1 TYLSLGFYIFGKLSS
16 FLSFVY
22 FTSNYSLSPV
32 PIREQSTHLAH
43 VIKDY
48 EQLILTLKDILHR
61 LCSLNKRRKKLNT
74 VDLMANCA
82 A

>member
-32 PIREQSTHLAH
+32 PKVYTIGNLLVASVGCNEQRE
-43 VIKDY
+43 
-48 EQLILTLKDILHR
+48 LHQ
-61 LCSLNKRRKKLNT
+61 LCSN
-74 VDLMANCA
+74 VVG
-82 A
+82 

>member
-32 PIREQSTHLAH
+32 PENPAEAKRCHDDLGIILMNRFTFAPLIPNRYSAGYTQ
-43 VIKDY
+43 DN
-48 EQLILTLKDILHR
+48 QLLKRYLTEL
-61 LCSLNKRRKKLNT
+61 
-74 VDLMANCA
+74 
-82 A
+82 